1 MNEMSAVIRQI
12 SMERASERDRNG
24 FYLRMT
30 PEFVAEEGEEKAA
43 LACHDP
49 SILRSCSMNIKVVCR
64 NGCLI
69 KRWVAFLKFPPVLLL
84 ESSLR

>member
-12 SMERASERDRNG
+12 SMERANERASERDRNG

-30 PEFVAEEGEEKAA
+30 PAFVAEEEKAT

-49 SILRSCSMNIKVVCR
+49 SI
-64 NGCLI
+64 
-69 KRWVAFLKFPPVLLL
+69 PPLAQ
-84 ESSLR
+84 

>member
-12 SMERASERDRNG
+12 SMERANERDRNG

-30 PEFVAEEGEEKAA
+30 PEFVAEEEKAT

-49 SILRSCSMNIKVVCR
+49 SL
-64 NGCLI
+64 
-69 KRWVAFLKFPPVLLL
+69 VLLN
-84 ESSLR
+84 EY